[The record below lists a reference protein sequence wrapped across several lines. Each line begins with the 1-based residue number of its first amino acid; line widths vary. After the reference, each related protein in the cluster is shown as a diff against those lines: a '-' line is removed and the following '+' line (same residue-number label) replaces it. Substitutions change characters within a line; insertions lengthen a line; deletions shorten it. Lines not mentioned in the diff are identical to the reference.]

1 MRPPVAGGPRTV
13 EALTAEAAI
22 GERAMGTADEPVAA
36 SADDAALVRR
46 VCAGET
52 DAYAQL
58 VERYQERAVRLA
70 FGLVHHW
77 EDARDISQDA
87 FVKAYQRLDAFREE
101 AAFST
106 WFYRIVVNACRDF
119 QRRRRVRAWVS
130 LDATSEEADGEDRS
144 LFEPPSHDALP
155 DAQAAD
161 RELGAALTRAID
173 QLPDR
178 QRTAFILKHLEGL
191 SIEETAGVL
200 QCASGTVKA
209 HLFHAAA
216 HLQRALRSAGYTEH
230 VHD

>member
-1 MRPPVAGGPRTV
+1 MEV
-13 EALTAEAAI
+13 LTAEAAI
-22 GERAMGTADEPVAA
+22 GERAMGTAGEPVAA

-106 WFYRIVVNACRDF
+106 WFYRIVVNTCRDF

-130 LDATSEEADGEDRS
+130 LDAPVDAEGEERS
-144 LFEPPSHDALP
+144 LFEPPSHAALP

-216 HLQRALRSAGYTEH
+216 HLQRALRSAGYAEQT
-230 VHD
+230 HD